1 MLKQELIANNP
12 LRILRAG
19 DDQSV
24 AGQRLGLVMAPPGA
38 GKTATL
44 VQIALDNILRG
55 NQVVHVSIG
64 QTLDKTRTWYDD
76 IFRDIV
82 AYNQLE
88 NADEIR
94 EEIGRRRLIMTF
106 NASTFSP
113 PKLEERLN
121 DLVYQNIFRP
131 YCLIIDGVDLGNTDR
146 GLLLD
151 LRELMVAMNFDIW
164 MSAVTHREDTRVS
177 AEGVPAP
184 CHEMADLF
192 DTVILI
198 QPASGKESAV
208 LNIIKNGAG
217 AGRTLPLNTSTMMI
231 GER

>member
-12 LRILRAG
+12 LRIFRPSAAQG
-19 DDQSV
+19 GP
-24 AGQRLGLVMAPPGA
+24 GQRLGLVMAPPGA

-64 QTLDKTRTWYDD
+64 QTLDKTKAWYDD
-76 IFRDIV
+76 NFRNL
-82 AYNQLE
+82 AAHNQLE
-88 NADEIR
+88 GAEEIR
-94 EEIGRRRLIMTF
+94 EEIGPRRMIMTF

-113 PKLEERLN
+113 AKLEERLN

-131 YCLIIDGVDLGNTDR
+131 SCLIIDGVDLGSSDR
-146 GLLLD
+146 RLLLD
-151 LRELMVAMNFDIW
+151 LRELMAAMNFDVW
-164 MSAVTHREDTRVS
+164 MSAVTHREDTRMS

-192 DTVILI
+192 ETVVLI
-198 QPASGKESAV
+198 QPESAKESAL
-208 LNIIKNGAG
+208 LNIIKNGTG
-217 AGRTLPLNTSTMMI
+217 TGKTLPLNTSTLMI
-231 GER
+231 GEA

>member
-12 LRILRAG
+12 LRILRPS
-19 DDQSV
+19 DDQSG

-76 IFRDIV
+76 IFRDMA
-82 AYNQLE
+82 AYHHLANVE
-88 NADEIR
+88 EIR

-131 YCLIIDGVDLGNTDR
+131 SCLIIDGVDLGSADR
-146 GLLLD
+146 RLLLD
-151 LRELMVAMNFDIW
+151 LREQMAAMNFDIW

-192 DTVILI
+192 ETVILI
-198 QPASGKESAV
+198 QPQSKKESAV

-217 AGRTLPLNTSTMMI
+217 VGKTLPLNTSTMMI
-231 GER
+231 GEI

>member
-1 MLKQELIANNP
+1 MLKQELIANHP
-12 LRILRAG
+12 LRILRPSTEAG
-19 DDQSV
+19 ET
-24 AGQRLGLVMAPPGA
+24 GQRLGLVMAPPGA

-44 VQIALDNILRG
+44 VQIALDSILRG

-76 IFRDIV
+76 IFKDI
-82 AYNQLE
+82 ATLNKLD
-88 NADEIR
+88 NAEEIR
-94 EEIGRRRLIMTF
+94 EEMARRRMIMTF

-131 YCLIIDGVDLGNTDR
+131 ACLIIDGVDLSSADR
-146 GLLLD
+146 RMLVD
-151 LRELMVAMNFDIW
+151 LRELMTAMNFDLW
-164 MSAVTHREDTRVS
+164 MSALTHREDPRVS
-177 AEGVPAP
+177 AEGIPAP

-198 QPASGKESAV
+198 QPQTKTESAV

-217 AGRTLPLNTSTMMI
+217 QGRTIPLNTSTLMI
-231 GER
+231 GEA